1 MNIVTTFFTVG
12 LFVSVTAF
20 DAFASLGQ
28 DVQKN
33 AVKQVQLGGFVGS
46 RVHTCVEKRVK
57 SQDVE
62 ELIAPFRQ
70 MTEGDRWQS
79 EFFGKWLL
87 GAIASYEYTQDTEL
101 YSKIKDAVLRFLET
115 QQPDGYIGNYKP
127 ENHLTGWD
135 IWGRK
140 YTALS
145 LLSYYRL
152 TQDRKA
158 LDAVVRLMDH
168 LIGELKAK
176 EADIAKT
183 GFYRGMA
190 SCSILEPVVYLYQ
203 ETRESR
209 FLEFAKYIVR
219 CMEKEGNNQLIT
231 KALQDVPVFRR
242 FPFPKHWW
250 SYENGQK
257 AYEMMSCYEG
267 LVEFG
272 KVVGDPLYKVAA
284 EKAVANIVSEEIN
297 IAGSGAA
304 FECWYGGKEKQTLP
318 AYHTMETCV
327 TFTWM
332 QLCARLFTATGN
344 SMYIDEFEK
353 TMYNALMA
361 AMKRDG
367 SQISKYS
374 PLEGRRQEGE
384 HQCGM
389 EINCC
394 NANGPRAFAL
404 IPKVAYQ
411 AKGENVYVNLYV
423 PSETCFSVGKNE
435 IELVMQTSYPLD
447 GKVEM
452 TLNPRKKQS
461 FTLSLRIP
469 SWLDND
475 YTVSVNGE
483 SQECLHKGGYLQITR
498 EWNAGDKVVADFK
511 LKTKVVECNHHQAV
525 VHGPLV
531 FARDSRFSDGDV
543 DECAVIR
550 CNDKGVV
557 PAILK
562 ETASSSFAWI
572 TMEVPVVTG
581 TDLENPVNK
590 EGRKVRFCD
599 FASSGNDWDP
609 NGRYRVWIPKTLHVM
624 SEQYHKY

>member
-33 AVKQVQLGGFVGS
+33 AVKQVQLGGFIGS

-158 LDAVVRLMDH
+158 LDAVVHLMDH

-209 FLEFAKYIVR
+209 FL
-219 CMEKEGNNQLIT
+219 
-231 KALQDVPVFRR
+231 
-242 FPFPKHWW
+242 
-250 SYENGQK
+250 
-257 AYEMMSCYEG
+257 
-267 LVEFG
+267 
-272 KVVGDPLYKVAA
+272 
-284 EKAVANIVSEEIN
+284 
-297 IAGSGAA
+297 
-304 FECWYGGKEKQTLP
+304 
-318 AYHTMETCV
+318 
-327 TFTWM
+327 
-332 QLCARLFTATGN
+332 
-344 SMYIDEFEK
+344 
-353 TMYNALMA
+353 
-361 AMKRDG
+361 MKRI
-367 SQISKYS
+367 IS
-374 PLEGRRQEGE
+374 
-384 HQCGM
+384 
-389 EINCC
+389 
-394 NANGPRAFAL
+394 F
-404 IPKVAYQ
+404 
-411 AKGENVYVNLYV
+411 
-423 PSETCFSVGKNE
+423 
-435 IELVMQTSYPLD
+435 
-447 GKVEM
+447 
-452 TLNPRKKQS
+452 
-461 FTLSLRIP
+461 
-469 SWLDND
+469 
-475 YTVSVNGE
+475 
-483 SQECLHKGGYLQITR
+483 
-498 EWNAGDKVVADFK
+498 
-511 LKTKVVECNHHQAV
+511 
-525 VHGPLV
+525 
-531 FARDSRFSDGDV
+531 
-543 DECAVIR
+543 
-550 CNDKGVV
+550 
-557 PAILK
+557 
-562 ETASSSFAWI
+562 
-572 TMEVPVVTG
+572 
-581 TDLENPVNK
+581 
-590 EGRKVRFCD
+590 
-599 FASSGNDWDP
+599 
-609 NGRYRVWIPKTLHVM
+609 
-624 SEQYHKY
+624 